1 MNRLSLLLL
10 VLVAI
15 ISSMAIVAC
24 GSAEPQIVEVE
35 VVKEVEV
42 PVDRE
47 VVKEVEVVREV
58 EVEVVKEVP
67 VDREVVKEV
76 EVVREVEVEV
86 VKEVIKEVVVVAT
99 PVRQAQEAT
108 FVMRAPEP
116 NPKRGGNLRTAF
128 GVTMTNFD
136 VQQGAGPACSRTLVQ
151 QTRDQEPG
159 RRTTYNCSGTSPFLG
174 KLPQTARHTRSI
186 SEKA

>member
-1 MNRLSLLLL
+1 MHLNCLLGEGQMNRLSLLLL

-42 PVDRE
+42 
-47 VVKEVEVVREV
+47 VREV

-76 EVVREVEVEV
+76 EVVREVEV

-136 VQQGAGPACSRTLVQ
+136 VQQGAGPHVLGHLYNKLV
-151 QTRDQEPG
+151 TK
-159 RRTTYNCSGTSPFLG
+159 NL
-174 KLPQTARHTRSI
+174 
-186 SEKA
+186 